1 MSRDMLEVAAS
12 LRKDDQPFV
21 LATVIRIEK
30 PTSSKPG
37 AKAIITSD
45 GTLTGWVGGSCAE
58 TTVKKEART
67 ALETGEPRL
76 IRLCPPEARGKGLVE
91 GIIEVELTCI
101 SGGTLEIYL
110 EPYMPAPH
118 LIVIGHHQITPALA
132 RQAKLLGYK
141 VTVMSLEPVSEPFD
155 EADVVLDSL
164 DFTSI
169 RTNPHTAV
177 VVCSHGNYDELALIE
192 ALKRDIP
199 YVALVAS
206 KKRFEAVRQ
215 YLADSELT
223 AEQIARLKC
232 PAGLDLGAVTQEEI
246 ALSILAEI
254 IQVRRTNPQ
263 GWKMPQ
269 PASLAAPAEAI
280 DPVCSMTVEIA
291 TARYVSVHDG
301 QKYYFCS
308 AGCQRSF
315 DKNPHKYL
323 VADQRDT

>member
-1 MSRDMLEVAAS
+1 MTRDMLEAAAS
-12 LRKDDQPFV
+12 LRKDDKPFV

-37 AKAIITSD
+37 AKAIITPD
-45 GTLTGWVGGSCAE
+45 GMLTGWVGGSCAE
-58 TTVKKEART
+58 PTVKKEARK

-76 IRLCPPEARGKGLVE
+76 IRLCPPEARGKALVE
-91 GIIEVELTCI
+91 GMIEVELTCI

-118 LIVIGHHQITPALA
+118 LVVIGHHLITPALA
-132 RQAKLLGYK
+132 RQARLLGYK
-141 VTVMSLEPVSEPFD
+141 VTVMSLEKVSEPLT
-155 EADVVLDSL
+155 EADVVMDSL
-164 DFTSI
+164 DFSSVAS
-169 RTNPHTAV
+169 NPNTAV
-177 VVCSHGNYDELALIE
+177 VVCSHGNYDEIALIE

-215 YLADSELT
+215 YLADSDLT

-254 IQVRRTNPQ
+254 VQVRRSHPQ
-263 GWKMPQ
+263 GWKLPENESA
-269 PASLAAPAEAI
+269 PAPAEAR
-280 DPVCSMTVEIA
+280 DPVCNMMVEIA
-291 TARYVSVHDG
+291 TARYVSEHDG

-323 VADQRDT
+323 AAGQPN